1 MQVFL
6 EVVGHFVA
14 VELLRACVNLS
25 PSMIQEFKIMIPQVF
40 LLLLF
45 SITLPN
51 QH

>member
-6 EVVGHFVA
+6 EVVGHFPA
-14 VELLRACVNLS
+14 IELLRACVNLS
-25 PSMIQEFKIMIPQVF
+25 PSMVQESKMIPQVF

-45 SITLPN
+45 SLTLPD